1 MTVDVKISMP
11 DLQGVKLLTPFV
23 KNQLA
28 QFVNIQNIQYKVK
41 NKQKQPKQVKTRLK
55 QNQMS

>member
-11 DLQGVKLLTPFV
+11 NVQGVKLLTPFV